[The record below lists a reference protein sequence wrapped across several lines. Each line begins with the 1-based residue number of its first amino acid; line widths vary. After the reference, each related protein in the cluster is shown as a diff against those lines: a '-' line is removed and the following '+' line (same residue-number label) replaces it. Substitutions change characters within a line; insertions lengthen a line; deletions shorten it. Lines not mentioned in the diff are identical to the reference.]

1 MTKTE
6 SPGTPKLR
14 IKLRREYAGSGRV
27 YRSTNVL
34 AYIDCGGYR
43 PCRRRSGQPAEK
55 VQCTSFGA
63 GADPDI
69 QALLAEIN
77 ADAGSTDAFK
87 GAYSAEK
94 AAVLKAASFDQAA
107 LGARGLA
114 YEWLDQL
121 TVELLLGVR

>member
-1 MTKTE
+1 VADID
-6 SPGTPKLR
+6 L
-14 IKLRREYAGSGRV
+14 AGGDLANQQKKFSVRPLGRA
-27 YRSTNVL
+27 RWN
-34 AYIDCGGYR
+34 
-43 PCRRRSGQPAEK
+43 
-55 VQCTSFGA
+55 
-63 GADPDI
+63 ADPDI